1 MSDDAK
7 SEMTTRLV
15 LVRHGQTAYNAEVR
29 FMGQL
34 DVPLD
39 EIGRIQA
46 QAVARRLSG
55 ERPAA
60 MYSSGLSRAFDT
72 ASAIQSAIP
81 SHPELRIDGRLTEGH
96 FGVWQGKTY
105 DSLKINDAQRLQ
117 EWETDRLN
125 AAPPEGESL
134 GEIAKRVQAAKQ
146 SRHNPRETISPGKPF
161 EHAVLNPHHFNRSRQ
176 ACKGA
181 AQNQRQP
188 FSIEILRAGRQNK
201 GRQRSLQGKEG
212 CGRSIDPKGDTGCAE
227 ALLRRFRDAPVLKE
241 DSRLDVFPHYLE
253 VIVRESYRCK
263 GIIDNLL
270 SFGRKSDGTAVRVD
284 MNMVLLEILGL
295 LRHQPSFRQIA
306 VLTNSQSDLPPVLGD
321 PSGLRQVC
329 MNLLVNAHQAI
340 KGNGL
345 VTVTTTYTDDAMIA
359 IRIGDTGSGIAQD
372 TIDRI
377 WDPFFTTKEVGKGG
391 GLGLALTQRR
401 PGHHQHGAEEEDGPD
416 DQGLGAAGEEVPE
429 CDPEQDP
436 DLADGGHGGS

>member
-1 MSDDAK
+1 
-7 SEMTTRLV
+7 MTTRLV

-134 GEIAKRVQAAKQ
+134 GEIAKRVQAAY
-146 SRHNPRETISPGKPF
+146 NDIMAE
-161 EHAVLNPHHFNRSRQ
+161 
-176 ACKGA
+176 
-181 AQNQRQP
+181 
-188 FSIEILRAGRQNK
+188 NK
-201 GRQRSLQGKEG
+201 DKS
-212 CGRSIDPKGDTGCAE
+212 
-227 ALLRRFRDAPVLKE
+227 
-241 DSRLDVFPHYLE
+241 
-253 VIVRESYRCK
+253 VIV
-263 GIIDNLL
+263 
-270 SFGRKSDGTAVRVD
+270 V
-284 MNMVLLEILGL
+284 
-295 LRHQPSFRQIA
+295 
-306 VLTNSQSDLPPVLGD
+306 
-321 PSGLRQVC
+321 
-329 MNLLVNAHQAI
+329 
-340 KGNGL
+340 
-345 VTVTTTYTDDAMIA
+345 
-359 IRIGDTGSGIAQD
+359 
-372 TIDRI
+372 
-377 WDPFFTTKEVGKGG
+377 
-391 GLGLALTQRR
+391 
-401 PGHHQHGAEEEDGPD
+401 
-416 DQGLGAAGEEVPE
+416 
-429 CDPEQDP
+429 
-436 DLADGGHGGS
+436 GHGGSLQVLIALALGLPLESYWKLWVSNASVSELRIDEWGAILQLLNDVSHLTASI